1 MAKNNFDKKRRIKF
15 NIISS
20 TKQCGFS
27 MIEIL
32 FVVSL
37 STFLFMP
44 IITLLYSFYNG
55 LNNKHDEN
63 PSGEIYLSKNI
74 KLTKYKKG
82 LVLASHPLGQYSN
95 DNSDC
100 PVMEKIGKDIALEN
114 ELKFSL
120 KSISSIDI
128 GFPTSTLATG
138 LSLLG
143 SNIIASVDSSS
154 TTLEDIIVYGYENR
168 SLLRRSLVDT
178 GPGYLGIAS
187 DGYNLYLA
195 NTSVNS
201 QALRLTGSFTQNL
214 LLGTT
219 GAIQRID
226 PEIPSPTEILKSFK
240 FSGANSSTSPI
251 TKKLIK
257 HGDLLVAGTQKT
269 SVDEIHIFDANSGG
283 VLSSINTE
291 YGINAMAIY
300 DNHLII
306 LGPQDPEI
314 QIYDVNNPAQP
325 TLVSEYDLKGGSGNG
340 RSIGIFGEMMFVGRS
355 KGGEELMVF
364 ETKSIGD
371 YQGLVQVASEKIGH
385 SIDVLVPHRDFAM
398 LLTSNQHGEVYLA
411 KLEKGAIGKSIS
423 LENPPLNLE
432 GRVSDYVCVS
442 NDIVLSILNTEY
454 PFAILTYENDN

>member
-1 MAKNNFDKKRRIKF
+1 MAKNNFEKKRGIKF

-20 TKQCGFS
+20 TKPYGFS

-32 FVVSL
+32 LVVSL

-55 LNNKHDEN
+55 LNQNHDDSAHED
-63 PSGEIYLSKNI
+63 IYLSKNT
-74 KLTKYKKG
+74 KLTKYKEG
-82 LVLASHPLGQYSN
+82 LILVNHPLGQYSN

-100 PVMEKIGKDIALEN
+100 PVMEKIGKDIALKN

-120 KSISSIDI
+120 KSIPSIDI

-138 LSLLG
+138 LSLIG
-143 SNIIASVDSSS
+143 SNIITSVDSSS
-154 TTLEDIIVYGYENR
+154 TTLEDIIVYGYENM

-187 DGYNLYLA
+187 DGHSLYLA

-201 QALRLTGSFTQNL
+201 QAHLLDGLFTQDL
-214 LLGTT
+214 LRGIT

-226 PEIPSPTEILKSFK
+226 PELSSPTEILKSFK
-240 FSGANSSTSPI
+240 FPGANSSTSPI
-251 TKKLIK
+251 TKKIIK
-257 HGDLLVAGTQKT
+257 HGDLLVVGTQKT
-269 SVDEIHIFDANSGG
+269 SLDEIHIFDANTG
-283 VLSSINTE
+283 VLLSSINTE

-325 TLVSEYDLKGGSGNG
+325 TIVSEYDLKGGSGNG
-340 RSIGIFGEMMFVGRS
+340 RSIGIFGERMYVGRS

-371 YQGLVQVASEKIGH
+371 DYRLVQVASEKVGH

-398 LLTSNQHGEVYLA
+398 LFTSNQHGEVYIA
-411 KLEKGAIGKSIS
+411 KLEKGVTGKSIS
-423 LENPPLNLE
+423 LENLPLNLE
-432 GRVSDYVCVS
+432 GRVSDYVCVG